1 MSNASKTASA
11 PAFGEH
17 AVVAQDHAPRSAET
31 KTSFKTTELVVFLV
45 MALGIIITASVIG
58 NGGGGGADH
67 FDALQ
72 ATQLLAVLTIGYM
85 IARGIAKSGS
95 RQPRD

>member
-1 MSNASKTASA
+1 MSNASKTA
-11 PAFGEH
+11 PAYGEH
-17 AVVAQDHAPRSAET
+17 AVVPETHAPRSAET
-31 KTSFKTTELVVFLV
+31 KASFKTTELIFFLV

-58 NGGGGGADH
+58 NGGGNGADH

-72 ATQLLAVLTIGYM
+72 ATQLLTVLTIGYM
-85 IARGIAKSGS
+85 IARGIAKAGS